1 MDPSST
7 AAGNVNSAAK
17 SALLAEPMAEQDKP
31 SRNTSP
37 QWQPPAAATGTL
49 PPGASQAP
57 ADRTVSRQIG
67 LAPTLQADD
76 GLGGPSVPPPDAPAP
91 LSVGD
96 VVGSR
101 YVIEEHV
108 SSGGFGA
115 VYRASDREIPSHHV
129 ALKILHT
136 PAADDTAREAALR
149 ELTLIASVSHPSV
162 VQFKDYG
169 WRDGR
174 LWFAMPW
181 MQGETLDQRFAGVP
195 LERAEA
201 RPIFERLAMGLSAMH
216 EVGIEHHDVKPE
228 NVYLAQIAGFEGGL
242 PVLLDLGIAAEKG
255 EGPKG
260 MTLDYCAPETARRAL
275 GEEGVEVGAAAD
287 VFSLAL
293 VLRNMLDP
301 PEAPDADVVPLAA
314 LHKRATEPE
323 PPPARKDLRY
333 LAPHFERW
341 LSLDPD
347 ERPTAAEFSRELRV
361 LTEPEE
367 LRAARVRLL
376 KRIIPVVLLSAVA
389 VAWLWYEVQRQEE
402 QLTVQKEQLSA
413 KAQETA
419 VLRQQSEGQL
429 QQLETQMEELGSQR
443 RELTR
448 AIRIARQLDQQL
460 ERTEEKRE
468 QLSRQARALGNE
480 RDALRRQRDTL
491 QQARDALEQEQAR
504 LQAAYD
510 RTTQQRDELTV
521 ERNALRLERTQLERE
536 RDRLQQQVSALETE
550 RGLLGERLAAVERAR
565 DSLQKSQRG
574 LEQQLLDLHDKAKT
588 QAARIDALES
598 DTERLQTEKR
608 KLEAENRKLKAAARV
623 KPQTSGPAD
632 QPWR

>member
-1 MDPSST
+1 
-7 AAGNVNSAAK
+7 
-17 SALLAEPMAEQDKP
+17 
-31 SRNTSP
+31 
-37 QWQPPAAATGTL
+37 
-49 PPGASQAP
+49 
-57 ADRTVSRQIG
+57 
-67 LAPTLQADD
+67 
-76 GLGGPSVPPPDAPAP
+76 
-91 LSVGD
+91 
-96 VVGSR
+96 
-101 YVIEEHV
+101 
-108 SSGGFGA
+108 
-115 VYRASDREIPSHHV
+115 
-129 ALKILHT
+129 
-136 PAADDTAREAALR
+136 
-149 ELTLIASVSHPSV
+149 V

-169 WRDGR
+169 WLDGR

-195 LERAEA
+195 LQRAEA

-228 NVYLAQIAGFEGGL
+228 NVYLAHIAGFEGGL

-293 VLRNMLDP
+293 VLRNLLDP
-301 PEAPDADVVPLAA
+301 PEPPDVDVVPLAA

-323 PPPARKDLRY
+323 PPPRRKDLRY
-333 LAPHFERW
+333 LAPHFHRW

-367 LRAARVRLL
+367 RRAARVRLL
-376 KRIIPVVLLSAVA
+376 KRIVPVVLLSAAA
-389 VAWLWYEVQRQEE
+389 VAWLWYEVQRQEQ
-402 QLTVQKEQLSA
+402 QLTVQQEQLSA

-419 VLRQQSEGQL
+419 VLRHQSEGQL
-429 QQLETQMEELGSQR
+429 QQLEAQMEELGSQR

-460 ERTEEKRE
+460 ERTEDKRG
-468 QLSRQARALGNE
+468 QLSRQVRALGDQ
-480 RDALRRQRDTL
+480 RDALQRQRDTL
-491 QQARDALEQEQAR
+491 QQARDALQQEQAR

-510 RTTQQRDELTV
+510 RVTQQRDELTL

-536 RDRLQQQVSALETE
+536 RDRLQQQATALQAE
-550 RGLLGERLAAVERAR
+550 RELLGEKLASVERAR

-574 LEQQLLDLHDKAKT
+574 LEQQVLDLHEQRKT
-588 QAARIDALES
+588 QAARIDRLES
-598 DTERLQTEKR
+598 ENR

-623 KPQTSGPAD
+623 QEKSAPVRPRAPQPGAAAE